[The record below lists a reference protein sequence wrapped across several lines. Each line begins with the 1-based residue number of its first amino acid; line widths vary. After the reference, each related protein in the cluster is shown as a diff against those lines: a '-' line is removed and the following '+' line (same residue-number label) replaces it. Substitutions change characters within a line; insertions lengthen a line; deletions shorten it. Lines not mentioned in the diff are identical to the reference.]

1 MRFFWTDIYPGH
13 FDTFWEARS
22 AKRKAIARREVLA
35 NPEPMIVRIQGGWG
49 RSSSSIYYKTFGVF
63 RPIYSTPLKHLTL
76 RMRPHRHY
84 SVVEC
89 RGSQS
94 TSSRWGFSEG
104 VLWVGLA
111 CGISQTFAEEPD
123 GSRKSEALLIARI

>member
-1 MRFFWTDIYPGH
+1 M
-13 FDTFWEARS
+13 ARVS
-22 AKRKAIARREVLA
+22 KITPPSGQIR
-35 NPEPMIVRIQGGWG
+35 W
-49 RSSSSIYYKTFGVF
+49 S
-63 RPIYSTPLKHLTL
+63 YSTSPEFFTL
-76 RMRPHRHY
+76 RMQPHRHY